1 VLKDPSTC
9 MFSSE
14 AFDDE
19 RPRRVQRP
27 RVLVFASGL
36 TRAGGVKEA
45 AEGADGSVV
54 VQGEPRIRDALH
66 FGPHAL
72 IKAVRTRTLDNNKST
87 WLFSLWKAVGADR
100 KARLFAGDEHKKTRF
115 HASDGGSDEVTAS
128 QFACSESMRLCD
140 LLAHYGPTDA
150 MSGRPLS
157 LSLSLLSL
165 SVCLSLSSLPPSAPS
180 DKSDLLSPCS
190 SPTSQTPQTRSS
202 AAPCSPSGGYS
213 SA

>member
-1 VLKDPSTC
+1 MLKDLSTC

-36 TRAGGVKEA
+36 TRAGGAKEA
-45 AEGADGSVV
+45 AAGTDGSVV

-72 IKAVRTRTLDNNKST
+72 IKAVLTRTLDNNKST
-87 WLFSLWKAVGADR
+87 WLFSLWKAVAADR
-100 KARLFAGDEHKKTRF
+100 KARLFTGDEHEKTRF
-115 HASDGGSDEVTAS
+115 HASDGGPDEVTAS

-150 MSGRPLS
+150 MSGRSLS
-157 LSLSLLSL
+157 LSLSLC
-165 SVCLSLSSLPPSAPS
+165 VSLSSLPPPAPS

-202 AAPCSPSGGYS
+202 AAPCSPSGGCS